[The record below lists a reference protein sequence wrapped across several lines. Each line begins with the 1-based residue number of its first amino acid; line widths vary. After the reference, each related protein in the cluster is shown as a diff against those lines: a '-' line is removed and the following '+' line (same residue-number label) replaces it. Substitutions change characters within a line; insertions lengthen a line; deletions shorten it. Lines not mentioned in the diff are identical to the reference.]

1 MSSYRT
7 SLTKRT
13 GHSVFLTGGLAV
25 VVTRALAL
33 VLTVLLTG
41 ALALAGPADEARRWT
56 KAKFLGQAEAGAVP
70 AHVLVQLRA
79 GTLERNRINDRA
91 FLIAGTKYERG
102 VAMPSPG
109 EVSVILPAPAARF
122 EAVAGV
128 DSNDLGYYSN
138 GGRGSVVATV
148 EANGQELFHSPVLH
162 EGLAGV
168 PVAVELH
175 GAREFKLKLTAVGQH
190 GGTWQGEWDQADWAE
205 ARVTLEDGTRLWLA
219 DLEQGPLAGAYTTD
233 APFSFRYDGRESGE
247 LLKGWRVERTTRQ
260 LDAQRTEYVST
271 YTDPKAGLVVRAV
284 AVAYADYPVVEWTV
298 YLKNTSAAATPIIE
312 NLQALETQFERGGA
326 GEFVLHH
333 ATGSPNSPTDFQPLT
348 SVLGAEQSQRL
359 ASVGGRPTDGAMCYF
374 NLEWA
379 GQGVII
385 GLGWPGQWAA
395 QFARDKQRAVR
406 VTAGQERTHFRLL
419 AGEEVRTPLVA
430 LQFWE
435 GDWIGA
441 QNAWRRWM
449 VAHNLPRPGGRL
461 PPPQVSG
468 GSGRQTI
475 EMQDATEENQ
485 LALLSRTLKTG
496 VKIDYWWMDAGWYTF
511 QKGWWNTGTWVP
523 DPRRFPHG
531 FTPISEA
538 AHARG
543 VKTVVWFEPER
554 VTAGSWLWEHHP
566 EWLIGTNDHDKLLF
580 LGNAE
585 ARQWLVEHVSKIIAE
600 QGIDTYR
607 QDFNFEP
614 LGLWRGHDAEDR
626 QGITEIQHVTGYLAY
641 WDELRRRFP
650 KLLIDT
656 CASGGRRLDLETL
669 RRAVPLWRSD
679 YAYVPAPMQQFT
691 YGLALWVPYF
701 GTAFNS
707 LDPYIFWSQ
716 MTPAVGIGLDVE
728 RLESDA
734 PAIQRLLGEWRAVAE
749 LYYGDYYPLTPY
761 STEPTAWLAWQFDD
775 AAQKKGMVQ
784 AFRRPES
791 PFETARFQLR
801 GLEAGARYAV
811 RDLDSQKET
820 RQAGKELMDPGLEV
834 TIRSRPGVVNLEYRK
849 IE

>member
-7 SLTKRT
+7 SLTKPT

-79 GTLERNRINDRA
+79 GALERNRIQDRA

-102 VAMPSPG
+102 VALPSPG

-148 EANGQELFHSPVLH
+148 ETGGQELFRSPVLH
-162 EGLAGV
+162 EGMAGV

-175 GAREFKLKLTAVGQH
+175 GVREFKLKLAAVGQH

-205 ARVTLEDGTRLWLA
+205 ARVTLEDGTKLWLA

-233 APFSFRYDGRESGE
+233 APFSFRYDGRESAE
-247 LLKGWRVERTTRQ
+247 LLKGWRVERATRQ
-260 LDAQRTEYVST
+260 LDAQRTEHVSI
-271 YTDPKAGLVVRAV
+271 YTDPKTGLVVRAV

-298 YLKNTSAAATPIIE
+298 YLKNTTAAATPIIE
-312 NLQALETQFERGGA
+312 NLQALETQFERGGE

-333 ATGSPNSPTDFQPLT
+333 ATGSPNSPTDFEPLT

-430 LQFWE
+430 MQFWE

-449 VAHNLPRPGGRL
+449 VAGRL
-461 PPPQVSG
+461 DWRAERVAAVDGGVQFAATGRTIAAAAGVRGQRPPDH
-468 GSGRQTI
+468 R
-475 EMQDATEENQ
+475 
-485 LALLSRTLKTG
+485 
-496 VKIDYWWMDAGWYTF
+496 DAGRDR
-511 QKGWWNTGTWVP
+511 GEPTGAA
-523 DPRRFPHG
+523 G
-531 FTPISEA
+531 
-538 AHARG
+538 AHAENGR
-543 VKTVVWFEPER
+543 EDR
-554 VTAGSWLWEHHP
+554 
-566 EWLIGTNDHDKLLF
+566 LLVD
-580 LGNAE
+580 GCG
-585 ARQWLVEHVSKIIAE
+585 LVHVSKRLVEYGHVGPRSAAVSA
-600 QGIDTYR
+600 R
-607 QDFNFEP
+607 FHAH
-614 LGLWRGHDAEDR
+614 LGGRARTRREDR
-626 QGITEIQHVTGYLAY
+626 GVVRTGARDRGLVAVGA
-641 WDELRRRFP
+641 P
-650 KLLIDT
+650 
-656 CASGGRRLDLETL
+656 SGVVDRHERS
-669 RRAVPLWRSD
+669 RQVAVP
-679 YAYVPAPMQQFT
+679 
-691 YGLALWVPYF
+691 G
-701 GTAFNS
+701 
-707 LDPYIFWSQ
+707 
-716 MTPAVGIGLDVE
+716 
-728 RLESDA
+728 
-734 PAIQRLLGEWRAVAE
+734 QRGGAAVA
-749 LYYGDYYPLTPY
+749 G
-761 STEPTAWLAWQFDD
+761 
-775 AAQKKGMVQ
+775 
-784 AFRRPES
+784 
-791 PFETARFQLR
+791 
-801 GLEAGARYAV
+801 GAR
-811 RDLDSQKET
+811 Q
-820 RQAGKELMDPGLEV
+820 
-834 TIRSRPGVVNLEYRK
+834 
-849 IE
+849 